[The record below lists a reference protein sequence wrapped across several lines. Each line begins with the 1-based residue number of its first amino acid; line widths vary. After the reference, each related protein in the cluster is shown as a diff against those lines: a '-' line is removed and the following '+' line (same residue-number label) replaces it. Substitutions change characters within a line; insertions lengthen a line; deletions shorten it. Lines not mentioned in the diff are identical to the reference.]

1 VVALDANAI
10 TVQVTPDKAT
20 PDERGGVNEAGIE
33 VTPRSAAA
41 QSVAGSRR
49 SDSASAPTAAPRV
62 STIAQELSGSLI
74 LAIGAEVRALA
85 ASGKPL
91 CNLTVGDFS
100 PSEFSIPK
108 SLLDGI
114 TTALQAGHTNYPPSD
129 GIEPLRRAISEFYT
143 RRQNIS
149 YPVASVLVTCGAR
162 PAIYGAYRVLVD
174 PGDRVV
180 FPVPSWNNNYYSQLI
195 GAEQVMV
202 VCGAETSFL
211 PTAGMLKGHL
221 RRARMLV
228 LNSPLN
234 PTGTLFDADTLAEI
248 CDLVVEENARRER
261 AGGERPLYL
270 LYDQVYWMLT
280 FGDARHVNPVAL
292 RPAIQPY
299 TILIDAI
306 SKSFA
311 ATGLRVGWAVGP
323 ADVIKR
329 MSDVLGH
336 VGTWA
341 PRAEQVATT
350 NLLNDDAG
358 MDAFHARMRPEVQ
371 KRLDAVARILTTL
384 QSEGFAVEA
393 TAPRGAIYLSARFNL
408 AGLRTP
414 EGERLDTNES
424 VRRYLLRAA
433 GLAAVQFQAFGAED
447 DSGWFRLSVGAVSIE
462 QIEALL
468 PRLRSALAA
477 LGSDSTARR

>member
-1 VVALDANAI
+1 MAGGRRVESANAA
-10 TVQVTPDKAT
+10 P
-20 PDERGGVNEAGIE
+20 
-33 VTPRSAAA
+33 AA
-41 QSVAGSRR
+41 S
-49 SDSASAPTAAPRV
+49 RV

-85 ASGKPL
+85 ASGQPI

-100 PSEFSIPK
+100 PSEFTIPK

-114 TTALQAGHTNYPPSD
+114 TAALQAGHTNYPPSD

-143 RRQNIS
+143 RRQGLT
-149 YPVASVLVTCGAR
+149 YPVASVLVTSGAR

-180 FPVPSWNNNYYSQLI
+180 FPVPSWNNNYYSQLL

-202 VCGAETSFL
+202 HCGADTGFL
-211 PTAGMLKGHL
+211 PTADLLRPHV

-234 PTGTLFDADTLAEI
+234 PTGTLFETDTLAGI
-248 CDLVVEENARRER
+248 CDLILEENARRER
-261 AGGERPLYL
+261 TGEKPLFL

-292 RPAIQPY
+292 RPALQQY
-299 TILIDAI
+299 TVLIDAI

-323 ADVIKR
+323 ADIIKR
-329 MSDVLGH
+329 MSDILGH
-336 VGTWA
+336 VGAWA

-371 KRLDAVARILTTL
+371 KRLDAVAHILNTL
-384 QSEGFAVEA
+384 ASEGFPVEA

-408 AGLRTP
+408 AGMRTGD
-414 EGERLDTNES
+414 GERLDTNES
-424 VRRYLLRAA
+424 VRRYLLRSA
-433 GLAAVQFQAFGAED
+433 GLAAVQFQAFGSSDE
-447 DSGWFRLSVGAVSIE
+447 SGWFRLSVGAVSLD

-477 LGSDSTARR
+477 LGAPAAAKR

>member
-1 VVALDANAI
+1 MVALEADSI
-10 TVQVTPDKAT
+10 TLQVTLERPKDL
-20 PDERGGVNEAGIE
+20 DERGDVNEAGTE
-33 VTPRSAAA
+33 VTPRNAAA
-41 QSVAGSRR
+41 QSLGGGRTEPAN
-49 SDSASAPTAAPRV
+49 AAYPAPRV

-74 LAIGAEVRALA
+74 LAIGAEVRSIA
-85 ASGKPL
+85 ATGKPI

-100 PSEFSIPK
+100 PTEFTIPK

-114 TTALQAGHTNYPPSD
+114 TAALQAGHTNYPPSD

-143 RRQNIS
+143 RRQEVT
-149 YPVASVLVTCGAR
+149 YPVASVLVTSGAR

-174 PGDRVV
+174 PGDRVI

-202 VCGAETSFL
+202 HCGADTNFL
-211 PTAGMLKGHL
+211 PTADMLRGQL

-234 PTGTLFDADTLAEI
+234 PTGTLFDADTLAAI
-248 CDLVVEENARRER
+248 CDLVLEENARRER
-261 AGGERPLYL
+261 AGGDRPLFL

-292 RPAIQPY
+292 RPAIQAY

-336 VGTWA
+336 VGAWA

-358 MDAFHARMRPEVQ
+358 MDAFHSRMRPEVQ
-371 KRLDAVARILTTL
+371 KRLDAVERILTTL
-384 QSEGFAVEA
+384 QREGFSVEA

-408 AGLRTP
+408 AGLRAP
-414 EGERLDTNES
+414 EGDTLDTNES
-424 VRRYLLRAA
+424 IRRYLLRAA
-433 GLAAVQFQAFGAED
+433 GLAAVQFQAFGASDE
-447 DSGWFRLSVGAVSIE
+447 SGWFRLSVGAVSVE

-477 LGSDSTARR
+477 LGSDATARR

>member
-1 VVALDANAI
+1 M
-10 TVQVTPDKAT
+10 
-20 PDERGGVNEAGIE
+20 NEAGIE
-33 VTPRSAAA
+33 ATPRN
-41 QSVAGSRR
+41 
-49 SDSASAPTAAPRV
+49 AAPRSKTVDSRPATADPSRV
-62 STIAQELSGSLI
+62 STIAQELAGSMI

-85 ASGKPL
+85 ATGKPI

-100 PSEFSIPK
+100 PTEFAIPR
-108 SLLDGI
+108 SLLEGV
-114 TTALQAGHTNYPPSD
+114 TAALQAGHTNYPPSD
-129 GIEPLRRAISEFYT
+129 GVKPLRRAISEFYT
-143 RRQNIS
+143 RRLGIT
-149 YPVASVLVTCGAR
+149 YPLASVLVTSGAR
-162 PAIYGAYRVLVD
+162 PAIYGTYRVLVD

-202 VCGAETSFL
+202 LCGADTNFL
-211 PTAGMLKGHL
+211 PNAAMLSRVVRG
-221 RRARMLV
+221 ARMLV

-248 CDLVVEENARRER
+248 CDVVLEENARRER
-261 AGGERPLYL
+261 TGGERPLYL

-280 FGDARHVNPVAL
+280 FGGEQHVNPVAL

-336 VGTWA
+336 VGAWA
-341 PRAEQVATT
+341 PRAEQIATAK
-350 NLLNDDAG
+350 LIGDDEG
-358 MDAFHARMRPEVQ
+358 MDAFHDKMRPDVQ
-371 KRLDAVARILTTL
+371 KRLDALAGVLRTL
-384 QSEGFAVEA
+384 QAEGFPVEA
-393 TAPRGAIYLSARFNL
+393 TNPQGAIYLSARFDL
-408 AGLRTP
+408 AGARTP
-414 EGERLDTNES
+414 DGEVLGTNES

-433 GLAAVQFQAFGAED
+433 GLAMVQFQAFGSTED
-447 DSGWFRLSVGAVSIE
+447 DGWFRLSVGAVSVADID
-462 QIEALL
+462 ALG
-468 PRLRSALAA
+468 PRLRQALQ
-477 LGSDSTARR
+477 SIQ

>member
-1 VVALDANAI
+1 M
-10 TVQVTPDKAT
+10 
-20 PDERGGVNEAGIE
+20 NEAGTE
-33 VTPRSAAA
+33 VTPRSAAPR
-41 QSVAGSRR
+41 SLAGNRR
-49 SDSASAPTAAPRV
+49 TDSTSDSPPAARV

-85 ASGKPL
+85 ASGKPI

-100 PSEFSIPK
+100 PSEFTIPK
-108 SLLDGI
+108 SLLNGI

-143 RRQNIS
+143 RRQGVT
-149 YPVASVLVTCGAR
+149 YPVASVLVTSGAR

-180 FPVPSWNNNYYSQLI
+180 FPVPSWNNNYYSQLV
-195 GAEQVMV
+195 GAEQVTV
-202 VCGAETSFL
+202 VCGAETDFL
-211 PTAGMLKGHL
+211 PTAEMLEGHL

-248 CDLVVEENARRER
+248 CDLVIEENARRER
-261 AGGERPLYL
+261 VGGERPLYL

-280 FGDARHVNPVAL
+280 FGDARHVNPVVL

-299 TILIDAI
+299 TVLVDAI

-323 ADVIKR
+323 ADIIKR

-336 VGTWA
+336 VGAWA

-358 MDAFHARMRPEVQ
+358 VDAFHARMRPEVQ

-384 QSEGFAVEA
+384 RGEGFPVEV

-408 AGLRTP
+408 AGHSTP

-433 GLAAVQFQAFGAED
+433 GFAAVQFQAFGSDE
-447 DSGWFRLSVGAVSIE
+447 DSGWFRLSVGAVSLE

-468 PRLRSALAA
+468 PRLRSALSA
-477 LGSDSTARR
+477 LGSEASVKR